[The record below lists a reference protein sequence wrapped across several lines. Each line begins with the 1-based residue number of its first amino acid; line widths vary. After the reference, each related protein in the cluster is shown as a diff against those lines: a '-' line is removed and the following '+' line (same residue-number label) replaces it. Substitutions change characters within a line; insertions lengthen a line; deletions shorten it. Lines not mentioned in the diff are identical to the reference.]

1 MKITKSY
8 LREIIKEEIENAQLN
23 EALDRSLLK
32 NLRGISSNDQNIRND
47 IEAAADYYRTLV
59 EPGVLLRMPDDS
71 KKAMMMAL
79 KDEIKKLNQRYDI
92 ASRLKNN
99 KFADVNNL
107 KNLEALTLHLDG
119 LYRSIR
125 DAKMRVPEEFALDP
139 SREV

>member
-8 LREIIKEEIENAQLN
+8 LRKIIKEEIENAQLN

-32 NLRGISSNDQNIRND
+32 NLPGISSNDQNIRND

-79 KDEIKKLNQRYDI
+79 RDEIKKLNQRHDI

-99 KFADVNNL
+99 KFSDVNNL
-107 KNLEALTLHLDG
+107 KNLELLTIHLDG
-119 LYRSIR
+119 LFQSIR

-139 SREV
+139 SRED

>member
-23 EALDRSLLK
+23 EALDRSILK